1 MTQFL
6 DFVPIALFVA
16 VFFAADIYWATGAL
30 MLAVTVQVLA
40 YRGLGRPISRELHM
54 TFWASLIFGGLT
66 LVFRNETFI
75 QWKPTIV
82 NWLLSASLVLGFYV
96 GRTNLMKQLLGKQLS
111 LVDEV
116 WTRLNFGWALG
127 FFIAGAL
134 NLVVAYNFS
143 MEFWVGYKLVGGFAL
158 TFLYIVITMIY
169 LSRKGMLDAPH
180 GGSQAP
186 EHGSGGKPAEANR
199 ALEQSG
205 TGD

>member
-16 VFFAADIYWATGAL
+16 VFFASDIFWATGAL
-30 MLAVTVQVLA
+30 MVAVSVQVLA
-40 YRGLGRPISRELHM
+40 YRLAGKPVSRELNM

-66 LVFRNETFI
+66 LIFRNETFI

-82 NWLLSASLVLGFYV
+82 NWLLAASLIGSFYI
-96 GRTNLMKQLLGKQLS
+96 GRTNLLKQLLGKQLT
-111 LVDEV
+111 LVDEI

-127 FFIAGAL
+127 FFIAGVL

-143 MEFWVGYKLVGGFAL
+143 MEFWVSYKLIGGFAL

-169 LSRKGMLDAPH
+169 LHRKGMLDQPEAADAGRDARAPH
-180 GGSQAP
+180 PPLESQ
-186 EHGSGGKPAEANR
+186 EKS
-199 ALEQSG
+199 
-205 TGD
+205 

>member
-16 VFFAADIYWATGAL
+16 VFFASDIYWATAAL
-30 MLAVTVQVLA
+30 MAAVTLQVLA
-40 YRGLGRPISRELHM
+40 YRLAGKPVSRELNL

-66 LVFRNETFI
+66 LIFRNETFI

-82 NWLLSASLVLGFYV
+82 NWLLAASLVGSFYV
-96 GRTNLMKQLLGKQLS
+96 GRTNLLKQLLGKQLT

-116 WTRLNFGWALG
+116 WTRLNFGWAFG
-127 FFIAGAL
+127 FFFAGVL

-143 MEFWVGYKLVGGFAL
+143 MEFWVSYKLIGGFAL

-169 LSRKGMLDAPH
+169 LSRKGLLTEPAAEP
-180 GGSQAP
+180 GAGEPRSGRSLESQ
-186 EHGSGGKPAEANR
+186 EKS
-199 ALEQSG
+199 
-205 TGD
+205 